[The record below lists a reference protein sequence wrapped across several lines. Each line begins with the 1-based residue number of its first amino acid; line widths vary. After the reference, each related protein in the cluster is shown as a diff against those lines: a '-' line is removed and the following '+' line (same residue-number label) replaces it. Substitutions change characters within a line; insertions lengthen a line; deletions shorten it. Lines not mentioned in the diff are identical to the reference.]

1 MVLRGLRVMLVLAAV
16 LTASGFLADAPHQA
30 LAVGRQRTAPDLF
43 YNYYVPPGHYGG
55 GMVGAQL
62 YLCPVPTPP
71 LVGHTYVTYEPLMPH
86 EFLYPHSR
94 IYTRCHRDGTA
105 TRTWVA
111 WR

>member
-1 MVLRGLRVMLVLAAV
+1 VLRVTLVLAAV
-16 LTASGFLADAPHQA
+16 LAATGMVGDASPEA
-30 LAVGRQRTAPDLF
+30 LAQCRQRTAPDLF
-43 YNYYVPPGHYGG
+43 YNYYVPPGYNGG
-55 GMVGAQL
+55 VVGAQL

-71 LVGHTYVTYEPLMPH
+71 LVGHTYVTYQPLMPH

-94 IYTRCHRDGTA
+94 VYLRRHPDGSA